1 MIKTMSN
8 RISRFLVGRG
18 AEVDEEVLSYGA
30 ECFLNELLSNAL
42 LIIIGLMTHHVWEL
56 LLWSLS
62 FCLLRVNVGGL
73 HASSHGW
80 CVGLGT
86 LIGASSIL
94 VSPVLLHYV
103 EVSAVLTI
111 LAFVTAIV
119 ITPVRHKHKQHVQKK
134 RKELKGK
141 VAVIGAM
148 EVLSVGLVYAVNPV
162 AASYIAAGL
171 IMATLLALAGV
182 IWNPR

>member
-18 AEVDEEVLSYGA
+18 ADVDEEVLSYGA

-42 LIIIGLMTHHVWEL
+42 LILIGLLTHHVWEL
-56 LLWSLS
+56 LLWSVS
-62 FCLLRVNVGGL
+62 FCLLRVNLGGL

-94 VSPVLLHYV
+94 ISPWLLRYA
-103 EVSAVLTI
+103 EVSALLTI
-111 LAFVTAIV
+111 LALVIAIV
-119 ITPVRHKHKQHVQKK
+119 IAPVRHKNKQHVQTK
-134 RKELKGK
+134 RKELKRK
-141 VAVIGAM
+141 VAVIGAL
-148 EVLSVGLVYAVNPV
+148 EVLSVGLVYAVHPI
-162 AASYIAAGL
+162 ASSYIASGL